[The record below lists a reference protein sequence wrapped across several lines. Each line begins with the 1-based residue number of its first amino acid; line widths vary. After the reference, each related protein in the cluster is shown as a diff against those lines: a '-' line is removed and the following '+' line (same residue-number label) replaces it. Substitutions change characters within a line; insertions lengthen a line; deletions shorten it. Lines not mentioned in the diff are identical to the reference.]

1 MSDRLPFEPET
12 LKEIKE
18 RFADALRPD
27 VEVGAVLAGLVKRP
41 GQLRKHVFDF
51 KDGMRMI
58 VSIDR
63 DGDERCVHA
72 SFSSHRPIKRR
83 SDYAKFCA
91 KMKERLEELVG
102 CPLEPLERKMT
113 NAAIHFAFKPDAFE
127 RLLEQTAVAE

>member
-1 MSDRLPFEPET
+1 MSDRLPFEPES
-12 LKEIKE
+12 LKDIKE

-58 VSIDR
+58 VSMDR
-63 DGDERCVHA
+63 AGEERAVHV

-83 SDYAKFCA
+83 SDYEKFCA
-91 KMKERLEELVG
+91 KMKERLEELAGRAV
-102 CPLEPLERKMT
+102 EPLERKMS
-113 NAAIHFAFKPDAFE
+113 NAAIHFAFKPEEFE
-127 RLLEQTAVAE
+127 HLFEQTAVTE